1 MPTMT
6 YKTQSVT
13 EHVMT
18 DEQASQVLVEIA
30 NRVAAGQTDG
40 AISDYVAPGTRT
52 RYWLDQAA
60 AEDWKNW
67 IYNYA
72 AQQGFSIVSFDI
84 TPSNIPPSN

>member
-18 DEQASQVLVEIA
+18 DEQAGHILTEVA

-40 AISDYVAPGTRT
+40 VLIYTQEGVDVVRERRWT
-52 RYWLDQAA
+52 DQAA
-60 AEDWKNW
+60 AEDWRNW
-67 IYNYA
+67 VVNYST
-72 AQQGFSIVSFDI
+72 QQGFSYSLFEVAPI
-84 TPSNIPPSN
+84 